1 MAIRAIVA
9 GTGFEKRDQYI
20 RRFAKEGM
28 PVVLRREP
36 DNQFDANAIAVDMLV
51 NRWYTL
57 FKEVPV
63 HIGYIKKSR
72 AASMSKQIDVGGK
85 VLSAYV
91 ESMYM
96 ERNHPRVSLVIE
108 TDW

>member
-1 MAIRAIVA
+1 MI
-9 GTGFEKRDQYI
+9 
-20 RRFAKEGM
+20 
-28 PVVLRREP
+28 LRREP
-36 DNQFDANAIAVDMLV
+36 DNKFDANAIAVDMLV
-51 NRWYTL
+51 KRWYTL

-63 HIGYIKKSR
+63 QIGYIKKQR
-72 AASMSKQIDVGGK
+72 AASMSRQIDVGGK
-85 VLSAYV
+85 VISARI